1 MRKALIVLGILDDSD
16 IEWMIRV
23 GTKQTIAAGTTIIHE
38 GKEIAALFVVL
49 SGNLT
54 VTAGGMQVALLSVGE
69 VVGEMSLIDARPPSA
84 TVTAAEESV
93 VLSIPRD
100 DIDARLSEDV
110 GFAARLYR
118 ALAVFLSSRLRTTVS
133 NLGFGGKSRLDE
145 SVRDEDEIPMDL
157 LENVTLAGMRFTHL
171 QEHARSAR

>member
-23 GTKQTIAAGTTIIHE
+23 GTKIAVPAGEAIIHE

-49 SGNLT
+49 NGTLT
-54 VTAGGMQVALLSVGE
+54 VTVHGAEVARLE

-100 DIDARLSEDV
+100 AIDDRLQEDI

-133 NLGFGGKSRLDE
+133 HLGFGGKSPLDE

-157 LENVTLAGMRFTHL
+157 LENVTLAGIRFTHL
-171 QEHARSAR
+171 QENARGR

>member
-16 IEWMIRV
+16 IDWMVRV
-23 GTKQTIAAGTTIIHE
+23 GTKQTIASGTTIIHE
-38 GKEIAALFVVL
+38 GKEIASLFIVL
-49 SGNLT
+49 SGNLEVT
-54 VTAGGMQVALLSVGE
+54 VHGNQVAMLSVGE

-93 VLSIPRD
+93 VLAIPRD
-100 DIDARLSEDV
+100 EIDTRLGLDI

-133 NLGFGGKSRLDE
+133 HLGFGGKSHLDE
-145 SVRDEDEIPMDL
+145 AVHDEDEIPMDL
-157 LENVTLAGMRFTHL
+157 LDNITLAGIRFTHL
-171 QEHARSAR
+171 QEYARGR

>member
-38 GKEIAALFVVL
+38 GKEIDALFIVL
-49 SGNLT
+49 SGNMAVVAHET
-54 VTAGGMQVALLSVGE
+54 QVALLSVGE

-93 VLSIPRD
+93 ILSIPRD
-100 DIDARLSEDV
+100 EIDARLSDDI

-133 NLGFGGKSRLDE
+133 HLGFGKSRLDE

-157 LENVTLAGMRFTHL
+157 LENITLAGIRFTHL
-171 QEHARSAR
+171 QEHAKGAR

>member
-16 IEWMIRV
+16 IEWMIRE
-23 GTKQTIAAGTTIIHE
+23 GTKQTVGAGTALIHE
-38 GKEIAALFVVL
+38 GKEIGALFIVL
-49 SGNLT
+49 SGTLS
-54 VTAGGMQVALLSVGE
+54 VTTGGKQVAQLSVGE

-100 DIDARLSEDV
+100 AIDARLSEDV

-133 NLGFGGKSRLDE
+133 HLGFGGKSRLDE
-145 SVRDEDEIPMDL
+145 SVHDEDEIPMDL
-157 LENVTLAGMRFTHL
+157 LENVTLAGVRFTHL
-171 QEHARSAR
+171 QEHARAR

>member
-23 GTKQTIAAGTTIIHE
+23 GTKRQVAAGATIIHE
-38 GKEIAALFVVL
+38 GKEISSLFIVL
-49 SGNLT
+49 SGNMT
-54 VTAGGMQVALLSVGE
+54 VTAHGTQVAMLSVGE

-93 VLSIPRD
+93 VLAIPRD
-100 DIDARLSEDV
+100 AIDERLHADV

-145 SVRDEDEIPMDL
+145 SVHDEDEIPMDL
-157 LENVTLAGMRFTHL
+157 LDNITLAGIRFTHL
-171 QEHARSAR
+171 QEHSKSAR